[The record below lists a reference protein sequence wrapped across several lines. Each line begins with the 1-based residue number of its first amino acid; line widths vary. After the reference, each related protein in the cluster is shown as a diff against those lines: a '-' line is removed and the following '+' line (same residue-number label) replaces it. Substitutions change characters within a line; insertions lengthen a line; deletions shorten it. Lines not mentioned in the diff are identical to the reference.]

1 MADWF
6 AEESDYQQTTG
17 LELEF
22 IRSGYLQ
29 IQTPDNELLSYD
41 FVGWWYWYSFS
52 ASYRW
57 WDPYDLSTASNDS
70 NSEADLL
77 NQLSYINL
85 EQDEYPGEGFSLM
98 LPKKEDSP
106 FMELDGIYIEADEY
120 EPLYDEGLF
129 SQFLKSG
136 YELVGI
142 QDAEL
147 EITDLLNSATTNQ
160 QASTIPGNQLSNNP
174 DALASTPEPSS
185 LVGVLAISVVVLA
198 AMVKRGCSNLWQ
210 RRTR

>member
-1 MADWF
+1 MAYWF

-29 IQTPDNELLSYD
+29 IQTPTNELLSYD
-41 FVGWWYWYSFS
+41 FVGWWYWYSRS
-52 ASYRW
+52 ASFRW
-57 WDPYDLSTASNDS
+57 WDPYDLLAGSNDS
-70 NSEADLL
+70 NSEADLP
-77 NQLSYINL
+77 NQLRYINL
-85 EQDEYPGEGFSLM
+85 ERDAAPGEGFYLM
-98 LPKKEDSP
+98 LPNLEENP
-106 FMELDGIYIEADEY
+106 FIELDGIYIEADGD

-160 QASTIPGNQLSNNP
+160 ALIGGGDRLSNNP
-174 DALASTPEPSS
+174 EAVASTPEPSS

-210 RRTR
+210 GPTR